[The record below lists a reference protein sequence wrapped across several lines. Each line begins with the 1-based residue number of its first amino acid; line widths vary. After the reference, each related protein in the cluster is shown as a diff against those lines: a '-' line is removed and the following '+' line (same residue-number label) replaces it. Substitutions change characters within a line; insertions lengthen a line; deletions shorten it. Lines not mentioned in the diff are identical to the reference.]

1 MPHLGASTPESEQN
15 CAVMAARELRDYL
28 ENGNLHNSVNLPEA
42 VMARSGVQRLCI
54 LHRNVP
60 GMLARITTLLSQD
73 GVNVENLSNTSRGNY
88 AYTLVDL
95 GAAVE
100 EPSSLTSGPWSRS
113 SASGS

>member
-1 MPHLGASTPESEQN
+1 
-15 CAVMAARELRDYL
+15 
-28 ENGNLHNSVNLPEA
+28 
-42 VMARSGVQRLCI
+42 MARSGVQRLCI

-100 EPSSLTSGPWSRS
+100 EPVLADIRALEQVIRLRVLNGTPESRLP
-113 SASGS
+113 G